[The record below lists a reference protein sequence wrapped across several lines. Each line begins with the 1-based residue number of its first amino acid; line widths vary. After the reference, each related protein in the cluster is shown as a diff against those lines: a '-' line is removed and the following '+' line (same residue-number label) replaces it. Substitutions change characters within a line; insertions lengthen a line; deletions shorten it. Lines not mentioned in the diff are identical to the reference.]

1 MFQPVKHIDVALKNT
16 TPAAARFLDHKHQ
29 EEKRLADSRR
39 ARELERNGK
48 KERTRARSRQKERD
62 RVQERGKGRD
72 GEKAEEDYCGLTGVT
87 PMLRLNEAISA
98 SLGAET
104 LNLLANAKCK
114 LFQRIHAYLRNWM
127 ALEKAVPR

>member
-1 MFQPVKHIDVALKNT
+1 MQGNW
-16 TPAAARFLDHKHQ
+16 
-29 EEKRLADSRR
+29 
-39 ARELERNGK
+39 REMERK
-48 KERTRARSRQKERD
+48 KERARARQKERE
-62 RVQERGKGRD
+62 RVQERGTGRD

-104 LNLLANAKCK
+104 LNLLANANYK